1 MRFLFMFSVYFS
13 PFGYAAFSFLF
24 ISSLLK
30 EFSLSLNHWRQKLP
44 GHGASSSFY
53 SFRQVERGPRG
64 DQSDSFFFPLRFSS
78 PIPPGAKGSMAVT
91 GDSSELEWAIQTLV
105 KNYDKYSGKGCC
117 CRRRRGISKSD
128 FRKMLS
134 HELNHMLTDTKNRQA
149 ADKLIC
155 DLDENQDGEINFD
168 EYWNLIGGIAS
179 PISCLIRQQEESE
192 KFKK

>member
-1 MRFLFMFSVYFS
+1 M
-13 PFGYAAFSFLF
+13 
-24 ISSLLK
+24 
-30 EFSLSLNHWRQKLP
+30 H
-44 GHGASSSFY
+44 
-53 SFRQVERGPRG
+53 
-64 DQSDSFFFPLRFSS
+64 
-78 PIPPGAKGSMAVT
+78 GAKGSMTVT

-105 KNYDKYSGKGCC
+105 KNYEKYSGKGCC

>member
-1 MRFLFMFSVYFS
+1 M
-13 PFGYAAFSFLF
+13 PPPQYACT
-24 ISSLLK
+24 SLVNEGESAGK
-30 EFSLSLNHWRQKLP
+30 QARTGKLP
-44 GHGASSSFY
+44 EPSHTTIM
-53 SFRQVERGPRG
+53 Q
-64 DQSDSFFFPLRFSS
+64 
-78 PIPPGAKGSMAVT
+78 GAKGSMAVT

-117 CRRRRGISKSD
+117 CRKRRGISKSD

-179 PISCLIRQQEESE
+179 PISCLIRQQEECE